1 MPSQR
6 GNPVGCF
13 GAKIKRSPIMEDTN
27 FDHPFQSREEDG
39 QAVSS
44 NDVEMQQND
53 NGQPQRLMITHIV
66 NEFFKSY
73 AGKQVLGPFHKVGYL
88 ESCHF

>member
-1 MPSQR
+1 M
-6 GNPVGCF
+6 
-13 GAKIKRSPIMEDTN
+13 ADTDYGLPLQN
-27 FDHPFQSREEDG
+27 GQEDG
-39 QAVSS
+39 QDASS

-73 AGKQVLGPFHKVGYL
+73 AGKQVLGPFHKVGCL
-88 ESCHF
+88 GIWKTV